1 MKKKNKKAIPKC
13 RVGPPPYGR
22 ARVSYKKNAAV
33 VSPCG
38 VHIAAVFGADINTI
52 RLAAGTEKQN
62 ARGGG
67 IIISEHL

>member
-1 MKKKNKKAIPKC
+1 MSRRTAA
-13 RVGPPPYGR
+13 PYGC
-22 ARVSYKKNAAV
+22 ARVSPIKKNAAV
-33 VSPCG
+33 VRPCGG

-67 IIISEHL
+67 GGIIISEHL